1 MSKQTRNSNLE
12 SPVNAP
18 HSNFEL
24 RNCFGFRISNVEFL
38 SRHFREISVASA
50 LLLLLVILAF
60 CAPAFFSPQPLLS
73 RLTREAPSLVVA
85 CGIALVI
92 ICRQIDISVGSQ
104 FSVCSVCAG
113 LLAASGCSMPLVLL
127 ASILIGA
134 VLGAF
139 NGLFIAGLR
148 LPSIVVTLATM
159 VILRESLRWA
169 RQGQFVNLPDK
180 LQWFGLSQQSGQLLL
195 ITIALLLLALL
206 VFVLRYIAAGRFIY
220 AVGSDAEAA
229 RLAGIRPQLVTFL
242 VFVFTGALVGLA
254 SLMNIVQSPQVD
266 PNSGSGLELKT
277 IAAAVVGGVAV
288 SGGRGNLIGVF
299 LGLLLLGC
307 INPALIYLHIEA
319 YWEKAIQGAI
329 ILLAVV
335 ADGLRTRRDGR

>member
-1 MSKQTRNSNLE
+1 MLK
-12 SPVNAP
+12 
-18 HSNFEL
+18 
-24 RNCFGFRISNVEFL
+24 
-38 SRHFREISVASA
+38 RHFREISVAAA
-50 LLLLLVILAF
+50 LLLLLLALALF
-60 CAPAFFSPQPLLS
+60 TPAFFSPQPLLS
-73 RLTREAPSLVVA
+73 RLTREAPALVVT

-113 LLAASGCSMPLVLL
+113 LLAASGLSLPLVLL
-127 ASILIGA
+127 ASLVIGA
-134 VLGAF
+134 VQGAF
-139 NGLFIAGLR
+139 NGIFIAGLR

-159 VILRESLRWA
+159 AILRDSLRWA
-169 RQGQFVNLPDK
+169 RQGQFVNLPDEM
-180 LQWFGLSQQSGQLLL
+180 QWFGLSQQSGQLLL
-195 ITIALLLLALL
+195 ITIALLLLLL
-206 VFVLRYIAAGRFIY
+206 LLFVLKYIAAGRFIY

-229 RLAGIRPQLVTFL
+229 RLAGIHPQLVTFL

-254 SLMNIVQSPQVD
+254 SVMNIVQSPQVD
-266 PNSGSGLELKT
+266 PNSGSGLELKA

-307 INPALIYLHIEA
+307 ISPALIYLHIEA

-329 ILLAVV
+329 ILLAVI
-335 ADGLRTRRDGR
+335 ADGLRIRRQSR

>member
-1 MSKQTRNSNLE
+1 MSKQTRISNSE
-12 SPVNAP
+12 RAP
-18 HSNFEL
+18 DNSSSNFEF
-24 RNCFGFRISNVEFL
+24 RNSFGFRVSRFAVL
-38 SRHFREISVASA
+38 SRYFREISVASA
-50 LLLLLVILAF
+50 LLLLLLTLALF
-60 CAPAFFSPQPLLS
+60 APAFFSPQPLLS
-73 RLTREAPSLVVA
+73 RLTREAPALIVS

-92 ICRQIDISVGSQ
+92 ISRQIDISVGSQ
-104 FSVCSVCAG
+104 FSVCSICAG
-113 LLAASGCSMPLVLL
+113 LLAASGWSLPIVLL
-127 ASILIGA
+127 ASILVGA
-134 VLGAF
+134 LLGAF

-159 VILRESLRWA
+159 AILRDSLRWA

-180 LQWFGLSQQSGQLLL
+180 LQWFGLSQQAGQLLL
-195 ITIALLLLALL
+195 IATALLLLAILL
-206 VFVLRYIAAGRFIY
+206 FVLRYIAAGRFIY
-220 AVGSDAEAA
+220 AVGSEAEAA
-229 RLAGIRPQLVTFL
+229 RLAGIHPQLVTFL

-254 SLMNIVQSPQVD
+254 ALMNVVQSPQVD
-266 PNSGSGLELKT
+266 PNSGSGIELKT

-329 ILLAVV
+329 ILLAVI
-335 ADGLRTRRDGR
+335 ADGLRTRRRS

>member
-1 MSKQTRNSNLE
+1 MLK
-12 SPVNAP
+12 
-18 HSNFEL
+18 
-24 RNCFGFRISNVEFL
+24 
-38 SRHFREISVASA
+38 RHFREVSVASA
-50 LLLLLVILAF
+50 LLLLLLALAIF
-60 CAPAFFSPQPLLS
+60 APAFFSPQPLLS
-73 RLTREAPSLVVA
+73 RLTREAPALLVA

-113 LLAASGCSMPLVLL
+113 LLAAHGLSIPWVLL

-134 VLGAF
+134 SLGAF

-159 VILRESLRWA
+159 VILREGLRWA

-180 LQWFGLSQQSGQLLL
+180 LQWFGLAQKSGQVLL
-195 ITIALLLLALL
+195 IALALLLLVILL
-206 VFVLRYIAAGRFIY
+206 FVLRYIAAGRFIY

-229 RLAGIRPQLVTFL
+229 RLAGIHPQLVTFL

-266 PNSGSGLELKT
+266 PNSGLGLELKT
-277 IAAAVVGGVAV
+277 IAAAVVGGVAI
-288 SGGRGNLIGVF
+288 SGGRGNLFGVF
-299 LGLLLLGC
+299 LGLILLGC

-329 ILLAVV
+329 ILLAVI
-335 ADGLRTRRDGR
+335 ADGLRGRRELR

>member
-1 MSKQTRNSNLE
+1 MLK
-12 SPVNAP
+12 
-18 HSNFEL
+18 
-24 RNCFGFRISNVEFL
+24 
-38 SRHFREISVASA
+38 RHFREISVASS
-50 LLLLLVILAF
+50 LLLLLLTLALF
-60 CAPAFFSPQPLLS
+60 APAFFSPQPLLS
-73 RLTREAPSLVVA
+73 RLTREAPALVVA
-85 CGIALVI
+85 CGMALVI
-92 ICRQIDISVGSQ
+92 VCRQIDISVGSQ

-113 LLAASGCSMPLVLL
+113 LLATSGLPIPLVLL
-127 ASILIGA
+127 SSIVIGA
-134 VLGAF
+134 FLGAF

-180 LQWFGLSQQSGQLLL
+180 FQWIGLSQRSGQLLL
-195 ITIALLLLALL
+195 IAIALLLLIILL
-206 VFVLRYIAAGRFIY
+206 FVLRYVAAGRFTY

-229 RLAGIRPQLVTFL
+229 RLAGIHPQLVTFL

-329 ILLAVV
+329 ILLAVI
-335 ADGLRTRRDGR
+335 ADGLRARRQSS

>member
-1 MSKQTRNSNLE
+1 MSKQTRNSNVE
-12 SPVNAP
+12 EPADAP
-18 HSNFEL
+18 HSDFEL
-24 RNCFGFRISNVEFL
+24 RNCFGFL
-38 SRHFREISVASA
+38 SRHFREFSVASA
-50 LLLLLVILAF
+50 LLLLLLLLALF
-60 CAPAFFSPQPLLS
+60 APAFFSPQPLLS
-73 RLTREAPSLVVA
+73 RLTREAPSLVIA
-85 CGIALVI
+85 CGVALVI

-113 LLAASGCSMPLVLL
+113 LLAAAGWSIPFVLL

-134 VLGAF
+134 LLGAF
-139 NGLFIAGLR
+139 NGIFVAGLR

-169 RQGQFVNLPDK
+169 HQGQFVNLPDK
-180 LQWFGLSQQSGQLLL
+180 FQWFGLSQQSGQLLL
-195 ITIALLLLALL
+195 IAVALLLLIILL
-206 VFVLRYIAAGRFIY
+206 FVLRYVAAGRFIY

-229 RLAGIRPQLVTFL
+229 RLAGIHPQLVTFL

-329 ILLAVV
+329 ILLAVI
-335 ADGLRTRRDGR
+335 ADGLRTRRESR

>member
-12 SPVNAP
+12 ESVDAP
-18 HSNFEL
+18 HSAFEL
-24 RNCFGFRISNVEFL
+24 RNSFGFRGSNFEFL

-50 LLLLLVILAF
+50 LFLLLLVLAIF
-60 CAPAFFSPQPLLS
+60 APAFFYPQPLLS
-73 RLTREAPSLVVA
+73 RLTREAPALVVA

-113 LLAASGCSMPLVLL
+113 LLAAHGWSLPLVLL

-134 VLGAF
+134 LLGAF
-139 NGLFIAGLR
+139 NGIFIAGLR

-159 VILRESLRWA
+159 VILREGLRWA

-180 LQWFGLSQQSGQLLL
+180 LQWFGLAQKSGQLLL
-195 ITIALLLLALL
+195 IVIALLLLAILL
-206 VFVLRYIAAGRFIY
+206 FVLRYVAAGRFIY

-229 RLAGIRPQLVTFL
+229 RLAGIHPQLVTFL

-266 PNSGSGLELKT
+266 PNSGAGLELKT
-277 IAAAVVGGVAV
+277 IAAAVVGGVAI
-288 SGGRGNLIGVF
+288 SGGRGNLVGVF

-329 ILLAVV
+329 ILLAVI
-335 ADGLRTRRDGR
+335 ADGLPARRQS